1 MISEPAQNEIKA
13 LQEEHPG
20 KSVMLVA
27 EKGTMGWGLPHVRR
41 EQCRPVTGKQAARM
55 CHS

>member
-27 EKGTMGWGLPHVRR
+27 EKGTMGWGLPA
-41 EQCRPVTGKQAARM
+41 CPA
-55 CHS
+55 